1 MNWKSKFLILIVFA
15 LLFKG
20 AYASIVL
27 NKEKEVYFIGKQISY
42 LEDKKGT
49 LDYKKVRQLPFKK
62 SEVDVLNF
70 GQTNSTYWAKFEVL
84 NDTDKKQWLL
94 LLKNN
99 SINEVIVFKMEDG
112 KLSKEEIGS
121 RVPYSKRLFKNRN
134 FVFPLNIEKKG
145 EYYIKV
151 RSLDPPVS
159 LPLKIYSNI
168 KFAETDSKELSVDMI
183 FYGMIIIM
191 ALYNF
196 FIYFSTRMN
205 SYLFYSAYL
214 VFFALHASAFDGL
227 GFQYLYP
234 ESPWGKHE
242 GWIFFVSFTSLFF
255 SLFSM
260 SFLDLEK
267 ESPRINFILKKI
279 NIVIGTF
286 ICFHFLLPY
295 LWAVNLALFTPLLA
309 FGPCII
315 AAIILLKNGDRKAI
329 FYVTAFSSMVI
340 FATLSIIYITGAL
353 PEWFIFKNGAKI
365 GITIQFT
372 LLSLG
377 LADVINAL
385 RKEAL
390 NKAEN
395 LNKAKLVLADLNKNL
410 EDKVL
415 ERTKDLNFALKEVE
429 NLLNNMRQ
437 AVFTA
442 DKDGTILS
450 PVSIFSETI
459 FEGKVQNQKINETI
473 FKGIDK
479 KSEAFSTIHFSYTHI
494 FGADDLQW
502 EMVKDHFP
510 RRVIYKSSTG
520 NEKVLKVTYTP
531 LWDQNN
537 LLNRVMFIVEDIT
550 EIEKLEKEM
559 EEQKLTSLK
568 NIQILQELASNK
580 KDDLHSF
587 FSKTNQTLFDAT
599 YLAKKMRSLFETTK
613 DLNELHLFYRH
624 LHTIK
629 GNARVFNLGFVS
641 KYSHKIESDLIEV
654 MEKCDRNEIVDPE
667 DLNNLVQ
674 GMYDLQGQINEY
686 LKAAKD
692 VFSLEFDEDKKYKE
706 KLHDLVKNLEHWS
719 SQLFL
724 TCVDDPT
731 QKITVLKENILDKMP
746 YRDEIIQELKDLT
759 HSLKGLARCLGEREI
774 SEEVHF
780 FEGAILSFYDSEEK
794 MDIQKFTKFILNP
807 LGRIKDLSYNIFL
820 GAQKFNNFENTPE
833 KWSLVF
839 TDIYEIDH
847 FIRKND
853 LKEISQ
859 KVYNLH
865 VTMAHMDMYFLPA
878 VTNLLFCIMSVYGTS
893 VKMVSHIMK
902 VSMEYLVFLCS
913 LDNNKF
919 YTKEERTNI
928 VKILTEGQDLSTLSF
943 LERDSIFITF
953 LKKVTSKKYNYG
965 DVLSDISR
973 LLEVDKKTLITDI
986 FPQKDYRK
994 PGEDLFYELKKS
1006 FSLSSINSIQHLH
1019 KKDGEFFINFKKWF
1033 CKDDDLG
1040 IGHYLKR
1047 VDLAKILKTFCVTID
1062 TSERLLK
1069 PKTYDVLIENY
1080 HQCFENLLNK
1090 AEKGH
1095 HINLK
1100 MINQTFAKLLYLPIK
1115 HSFYKFSSIV
1125 EDVSAALGKKIN
1137 FRISGDQGGLEKD
1150 RLALLQDALIHL
1162 VRNSID
1168 HGIET
1173 PSERISREKAQM
1185 GTIEINCHQ
1194 VSAEKFQI
1202 SLKDDGNGIDTHKL
1216 VQKGLEK
1223 DLIKSEELS
1232 KMSEEDKLNL
1242 MFLPNLSTKESV
1254 SEISGR
1260 GVGMEVVSNNL
1271 RDLGATLDIN
1281 TINGKGTEFI
1291 ININLVK

>member
-1 MNWKSKFLILIVFA
+1 
-15 LLFKG
+15 
-20 AYASIVL
+20 
-27 NKEKEVYFIGKQISY
+27 
-42 LEDKKGT
+42 
-49 LDYKKVRQLPFKK
+49 
-62 SEVDVLNF
+62 
-70 GQTNSTYWAKFEVL
+70 
-84 NDTDKKQWLL
+84 
-94 LLKNN
+94 
-99 SINEVIVFKMEDG
+99 
-112 KLSKEEIGS
+112 
-121 RVPYSKRLFKNRN
+121 
-134 FVFPLNIEKKG
+134 
-145 EYYIKV
+145 
-151 RSLDPPVS
+151 
-159 LPLKIYSNI
+159 
-168 KFAETDSKELSVDMI
+168 
-183 FYGMIIIM
+183 
-191 ALYNF
+191 
-196 FIYFSTRMN
+196 
-205 SYLFYSAYL
+205 
-214 VFFALHASAFDGL
+214 
-227 GFQYLYP
+227 
-234 ESPWGKHE
+234 
-242 GWIFFVSFTSLFF
+242 
-255 SLFSM
+255 
-260 SFLDLEK
+260 
-267 ESPRINFILKKI
+267 
-279 NIVIGTF
+279 
-286 ICFHFLLPY
+286 
-295 LWAVNLALFTPLLA
+295 
-309 FGPCII
+309 
-315 AAIILLKNGDRKAI
+315 
-329 FYVTAFSSMVI
+329 
-340 FATLSIIYITGAL
+340 TLSIVYITGAL

-390 NKAEN
+390 TKAEN

-410 EDKVL
+410 EHKVL

-459 FEGKVQNQKINETI
+459 FEGKVQNKKIDDTL

-479 KSEAFSTIHFSYTHI
+479 KSELFSTIQFSYTHI

-510 RRVIYKSSTG
+510 RRVVYKSSG
-520 NEKVLKVTYTP
+520 GQEKILQVTYTP

-599 YLAKKMRSLFETTK
+599 YLAKKMRSLFETTN

-629 GNARVFNLGFVS
+629 GNARIFNLGFVS
-641 KYSHKIESDLIEV
+641 KYSHKVESDLIEV
-654 MEKCDRNEIVDPE
+654 MDKCDQNEIVDPE
-667 DLNNLVQ
+667 DLNRLVQ
-674 GMYDLQGQINEY
+674 GMYELQGQINEY

-724 TCVDDPT
+724 TCAEDPT
-731 QKITVLKENILDKMP
+731 KKITVLKEDILEKIP
-746 YRDEIIQELKDLT
+746 YRGEIIQELKDLT

-794 MDIQKFTKFILNP
+794 MNIEKFTKFILNP

-820 GAQKFNNFENTPE
+820 GAQKFKSFENKPE
-833 KWSLVF
+833 KWSLIFLDV
-839 TDIYEIDH
+839 YEMFH
-847 FIRKND
+847 FIQKDD

-865 VTMAHMDMYFLPA
+865 VTMAHLDMYFLPA
-878 VTNLLFCIMSVYGTS
+878 VTNLLYCIISIYGTS

-902 VSMEYLVFLCS
+902 VSLEYLLFLCS
-913 LDNNKF
+913 LDNNRF
-919 YTKEERTNI
+919 YTKEETANI
-928 VKILTEGQDLSTLSF
+928 VKILTEGQGLSSLNF
-943 LERDSIFITF
+943 LERDSIFLTF
-953 LKKVTSKKYNYG
+953 LKKATTKGYNYG
-965 DVLSDISR
+965 DVLSDISK
-973 LLEVDKKTLITDI
+973 LLEIDTLISDI
-986 FPQKDYRK
+986 FPQKDFKK

-1006 FSLSSINSIQHLH
+1006 FSLTSINNIEHLH

-1040 IGHYLKR
+1040 INHYLKR
-1047 VDLAKILKTFCVTID
+1047 VDLAKILKTFCVSID
-1062 TSERLLK
+1062 SSEKLLK

-1090 AEKGH
+1090 VEEGH
-1095 HINLK
+1095 QINPK

-1125 EDVSAALGKKIN
+1125 EDVSGALGKKIN

-1173 PSERISREKAQM
+1173 PSERISSEKAQM
-1185 GTIEINCHQ
+1185 GTIEINCLQ
-1194 VSAEKFQI
+1194 INSEKFQI
-1202 SLKDDGNGIDTHKL
+1202 ILKDDGNGIDTHKL
-1216 VQKGLEK
+1216 VQKCLEK
-1223 DLIKSEELS
+1223 GLIKSEELN

-1271 RDLGATLDIN
+1271 RDLGATLD
-1281 TINGKGTEFI
+1281 
-1291 ININLVK
+1291 